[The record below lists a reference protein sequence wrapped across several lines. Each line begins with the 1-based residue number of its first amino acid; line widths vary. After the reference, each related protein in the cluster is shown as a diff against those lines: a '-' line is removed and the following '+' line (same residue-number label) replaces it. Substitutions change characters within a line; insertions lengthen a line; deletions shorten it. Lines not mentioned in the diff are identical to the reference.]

1 MNFQVI
7 VLFFQSLIVLRI
19 EEKHEVLG
27 EEMRENELE
36 TKTLEQSL
44 QTMEFQIMSL
54 LVTRLTILT
63 L

>member
-7 VLFFQSLIVLRI
+7 VSFFQSLIVLRI